1 MVSLVA
7 PSAFG
12 WRQVATTKEIAP
24 NPEVGPSGVGDQ
36 PEKEQPSPP
45 VKPPAEIEGFRQ
57 ARFWMSEEQVRQ
69 AIRRDFPAAAAK
81 LTSTVHPSEKTTVLS
96 LSVADLLPILG
107 TPVFPI
113 SWGTARRGSVR
124 SISSG
129 QAMAPLLATR
139 LSSALR
145 TPCGTIS
152 VRKTSSP
159 TASSPIIARGEYD
172 PRVSRQ

>member
-1 MVSLVA
+1 MVSLMA

-45 VKPPAEIEGFRQ
+45 VEPPAEIEGFRQ
-57 ARFWMSEEQVRQ
+57 ARFGMSEEQVRQ

-96 LSVADLLPILG
+96 LSVADLLPHTG
-107 TPVFPI
+107 NARI
-113 SWGTARRGSVR
+113 S
-124 SISSG
+124 
-129 QAMAPLLATR
+129 
-139 LSSALR
+139 
-145 TPCGTIS
+145 
-152 VRKTSSP
+152 
-159 TASSPIIARGEYD
+159 
-172 PRVSRQ
+172 